1 MINELPFPVA
11 VFPVAMFNEKYASL
25 HLSYLLLRTPGRDVE
40 GLGVN
45 PSSPRAVQSRDC
57 RAWRCFCCHRC
68 SQPWDAAEK
77 CGVTPAQ
84 NERLTRGRLSPG
96 VGISLRLQ

>member
-45 PSSPRAVQSRDC
+45 PSSP
-57 RAWRCFCCHRC
+57 
-68 SQPWDAAEK
+68 
-77 CGVTPAQ
+77 
-84 NERLTRGRLSPG
+84 
-96 VGISLRLQ
+96 

>member
-45 PSSPRAVQSRDC
+45 PSSPRALQGTVLLLLAPLQSSMGCDREMRRD
-57 RAWRCFCCHRC
+57 
-68 SQPWDAAEK
+68 P
-77 CGVTPAQ
+77 
-84 NERLTRGRLSPG
+84 
-96 VGISLRLQ
+96 